1 MLAWNTP
8 LSTTLT
14 TCAVMMCEAGS
25 PVRGAGRGSLR
36 RPVASGRLFGAARVD
51 RPGALRGSVVDEG
64 CRGLPSAPRT
74 ALDLPGVDPVE
85 QLRAGGLHRHLRRDD
100 LDRVDRDEVV
110 GVLVRRDPLVE
121 IAHLDVVL
129 APAPPARE

>member
-14 TCAVMMCEAGS
+14 TCAVMMCETGS

-36 RPVASGRLFGAARVD
+36 RPVASGRFFGA
-51 RPGALRGSVVDEG
+51 PTS
-64 CRGLPSAPRT
+64 